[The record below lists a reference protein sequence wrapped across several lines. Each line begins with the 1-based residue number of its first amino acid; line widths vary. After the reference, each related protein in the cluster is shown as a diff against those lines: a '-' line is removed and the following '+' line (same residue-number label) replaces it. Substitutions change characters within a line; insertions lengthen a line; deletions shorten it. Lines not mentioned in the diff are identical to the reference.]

1 MLKTLLFF
9 FISLIITVDA
19 FAQYNFRRFS
29 VGLGGGPNRPF
40 SDVYTNKTGPT
51 ATIYTDFYF
60 TPFVVG
66 GIEAQIG
73 SLKGGNR
80 ITDPHLREFENAHK
94 TLLFTGKIS
103 LGQLLN
109 YNRRSF
115 LNTIKGVY
123 MGTGAGFMYNK
134 MVFVTRIKPD
144 GLNNYT
150 FPGDDS
156 GVNLVVPAM
165 IGIAFNIDDAWDET
179 RYIVSAGYQMNLTFG
194 EGMDGFNDPPKV
206 FENNFNDMYSY
217 ATLSVKYAFGRKGAF
232 YRPFRYR

>member
-73 SLKGGNR
+73 SLRGGNR

-156 GVNLVVPAM
+156 GVNFAKASADSSPAPILKSLCLVLPRPLTKPS
-165 IGIAFNIDDAWDET
+165 IGRFHGTPQARAASRD
-179 RYIVSAGYQMNLTFG
+179 
-194 EGMDGFNDPPKV
+194 
-206 FENNFNDMYSY
+206 
-217 ATLSVKYAFGRKGAF
+217 
-232 YRPFRYR
+232 